1 MGLKTCCFLL
11 FLLKSLSCS
20 DDKDASCM
28 FSSCVNCHG
37 HFLWGKHAIIQHLQS
52 ASTFTSLLF
61 ISFDYDIDCQRL
73 EIREANLTFL
83 YSGTTRILIHN
94 LYLSCF
100 YLECWL
106 TQTSALFL
114 TCSEY
119 KLYRGA
125 SNIEVIFFLGLSL
138 VEPFIQIHTKVGWC
152 SVIHR
157 PKHHMVDRWLDIRVH
172 TVCDF
177 RLCGTLLPSVET
189 RNNQ

>member
-11 FLLKSLSCS
+11 LLLKSLSCS

-37 HFLWGKHAIIQHLQS
+37 HFLWGKHANIQHLQS

-114 TCSEY
+114 GCSEY

-125 SNIEVIFFLGLSL
+125 SNIELFFSL
-138 VEPFIQIHTKVGWC
+138 VFHLWSHSYRYTQKSGDVQSYTAQSTTWWTVGLTSGSIQYVTSG
-152 SVIHR
+152 
-157 PKHHMVDRWLDIRVH
+157 
-172 TVCDF
+172 F
-177 RLCGTLLPSVET
+177 VEHYFPV
-189 RNNQ
+189 